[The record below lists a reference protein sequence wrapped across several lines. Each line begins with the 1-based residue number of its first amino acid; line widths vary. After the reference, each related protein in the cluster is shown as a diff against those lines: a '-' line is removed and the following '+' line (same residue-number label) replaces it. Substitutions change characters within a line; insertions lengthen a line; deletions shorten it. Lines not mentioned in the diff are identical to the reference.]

1 MPQQDSNC
9 HFCIFLVKTYRVVQV
24 TFLPA
29 MDDDEST
36 SLAAANRA
44 QADLADRLDN
54 DDDNTAQVSAA
65 AASTHHG
72 GRQEAFPNFERVLL
86 ICFISE
92 AGQKKTTAACG
103 CINYHAGGI
112 SQNHFVATSICE
124 SHINFRYFSSA
135 QLGFPHIPWIYID
148 LDSLEKYSRRSTSP
162 RVLFGTHSGSLF
174 YILAK
179 IEKRNSIGPCNQELR
194 CWFCP
199 GMLHD
204 GSRPSV

>member
-9 HFCIFLVKTYRVVQV
+9 HFCIFLVKTYREV

-112 SQNHFVATSICE
+112 SQNHFVTSICE
-124 SHINFRYFSSA
+124 SHRFSLFFICAVGFSSHS
-135 QLGFPHIPWIYID
+135 LD
-148 LDSLEKYSRRSTSP
+148 LYR
-162 RVLFGTHSGSLF
+162 FG
-174 YILAK
+174 
-179 IEKRNSIGPCNQELR
+179 
-194 CWFCP
+194 
-199 GMLHD
+199 
-204 GSRPSV
+204 